1 MHIKVKVWIEDEN
14 RNLVFGSGKTEI
26 LEYIDLTGSISKTAQ
41 KVGMNYKKAWS
52 HIKILENYIEEDL
65 VITKKGRGEDSGTKL
80 TPKAKELMS
89 LYKTLDEDIKEF
101 ATKRFEELFILKN
114 SEVISTKENNND

>member
-1 MHIKVKVWIEDEN
+1 M
-14 RNLVFGSGKTEI
+14 
-26 LEYIDLTGSISKTAQ
+26 TGSISKTAQ

-101 ATKRFEELFILKN
+101 ASKRFEELFILKN